1 MITVYVA
8 AVQDDAQLAANIVT
22 IISFSG
28 VVLAFI
34 SYLFS
39 RLTIK
44 SYYGINQV
52 VFSPPIVSES
62 VGKVPNSG
70 IKRVAFVDGKRL
82 EWPIDA
88 PIVVIMPINLINT
101 DIFPETL
108 TAASLTIERMI
119 DDEKTGQSSTETP
132 DRASVLF
139 RGIPL
144 EIGEKKDM
152 CCRHLKY

>member
-101 DIFPETL
+101 DI
-108 TAASLTIERMI
+108 
-119 DDEKTGQSSTETP
+119 
-132 DRASVLF
+132 
-139 RGIPL
+139 
-144 EIGEKKDM
+144 
-152 CCRHLKY
+152 